1 MRRALGAVA
10 LLVLTA
16 GVASAA
22 SEPGWNLFRQDQAS
36 PRDAVTRALR
46 TNVNVGA
53 VVLTCE
59 RGVVQ
64 LQLHPST
71 DGPLL
76 PSGASPEQMKDD
88 PRADLTIDGRSF
100 PVAIAFSDEHAVVSD
115 SGERRFAALSSGL
128 LDALEAGRTLQLRL
142 DLVREAAGEPASFDG
157 DLRIDLQAGAGSAA
171 LASVRRHC
179 RGR

>member
-1 MRRALGAVA
+1 MCRALGAVA

-36 PRDAVTRALR
+36 PRDAVTRAIR

-64 LQLHPST
+64 LQI
-71 DGPLL
+71 GR
-76 PSGASPEQMKDD
+76 ASC
-88 PRADLTIDGRSF
+88 R
-100 PVAIAFSDEHAVVSD
+100 
-115 SGERRFAALSSGL
+115 ER
-128 LDALEAGRTLQLRL
+128 
-142 DLVREAAGEPASFDG
+142 V
-157 DLRIDLQAGAGSAA
+157 
-171 LASVRRHC
+171 
-179 RGR
+179 